1 MMTVRN
7 RRAWML
13 PAPSF
18 VAALT
23 VVACGADPG
32 PAPTAVGV
40 ALDEVFDVT
49 VIELE
54 EGPEDSIATPG
65 IFAERAAGG
74 FLLSDGQLPR
84 VRSYDEQGRIEAA
97 FGRFGEGP
105 FEFRGISGLA
115 EESSGRVAVV
125 DAGQGRLTY
134 LTGGLRPDTVVRL
147 PGVPRGVEPLGED
160 LVLYMPF
167 GDQREGVSR
176 FFERPMLLQRWTANG
191 SAWSAYRLPY
201 LPIERSYWGSIGRFS
216 FAAAGDSI
224 YVGFSLR
231 YPITI
236 LNSSGDSIGEIG
248 VPPATFQPVPV
259 FEPNAFNPGAYA
271 TQMPELLGGSGTISH
286 IAVVD
291 SHLVVVHG
299 RFGYPES
306 GGPFGAYHSSLDIY
320 DRYTGRKLYE
330 EVPLPEDSRVL
341 GGGRHLYLLQNS
353 SFPPWRVAKLSVR
366 AEKPG

>member
-1 MMTVRN
+1 MTVRN
-7 RRAWML
+7 RRAWLL

-18 VAALT
+18 VTALT
-23 VVACGADPG
+23 VVACEAEPR
-32 PAPTAVGV
+32 PASPLVRV
-40 ALDEVFDVT
+40 AMDDVFDVT
-49 VIELE
+49 VIALE
-54 EGPEDSIATPG
+54 ENPQDSIATPG
-65 IFAERAAGG
+65 LFAERAAGG

-105 FEFRGISGLA
+105 FEFRGVSGLA

-134 LTGGLRPDTVVRL
+134 LTGGLRPDTVMPL
-147 PGVPRGVEPLGED
+147 PGVPRLVQPLGED
-160 LVLYMPF
+160 LVLFMPL

-176 FFERPMLLQRWTANG
+176 FFERPMQLQRWTAGG

-201 LPIERSYWGSIGRFS
+201 LPVERPYWNSIGRFS
-216 FAAAGDSI
+216 FDVAGDSI
-224 YVGFSLR
+224 YIGFSLR
-231 YPITI
+231 YPIAI
-236 LNSSGDSIGEIG
+236 VNSAGDSVGVIG
-248 VPPATFQPVPV
+248 VPPATFHPVPV
-259 FEPNAFNPGAYA
+259 FEPGAFNPGAYP
-271 TQMPELLGGSGTISH
+271 TQMPELLGGRSTISH

-320 DRYTGRKLYE
+320 DRHTGRKLYE

-353 SFPPWRVAKLSVR
+353 SFPPWRIAKLSVR
-366 AEKPG
+366 VKKPG